1 LLECIRNSKGK
12 QPVKMAGIL
21 DAVGN
26 SIKGTIGKTLSGT
39 RGGSVLARL
48 LGAGL
53 EPGAESPLSQS
64 GAARW
69 AKESGTDQRVKL
81 TLPREAQALRAIYRD
96 SLVLQPLNQQD
107 VYGIIFPLTP
117 TILLN
122 HTASYNPLA
131 ATHSNYPAYAYQNS
145 EVQSFTI
152 SADFPVQNSQD
163 ARYWVATLHFLRS
176 VTKMFFG
183 KSPQA
188 GNPPPVLHLNG
199 YGDYVFKNVP
209 VVVTNFTT
217 ELTNT
222 VDYISTSDTVTQID
236 EASEASYNPNSN
248 LPVTWAPTMSIFTI
262 QLQPIYSR
270 AAMKDFNLQKFINGD
285 RTDSK
290 GFEFI

>member
-1 LLECIRNSKGK
+1 
-12 QPVKMAGIL
+12 
-21 DAVGN
+21 
-26 SIKGTIGKTLSGT
+26 
-39 RGGSVLARL
+39 
-48 LGAGL
+48 
-53 EPGAESPLSQS
+53 
-64 GAARW
+64 
-69 AKESGTDQRVKL
+69 
-81 TLPREAQALRAIYRD
+81 
-96 SLVLQPLNQQD
+96 
-107 VYGIIFPLTP
+107 
-117 TILLN
+117 
-122 HTASYNPLA
+122 
-131 ATHSNYPAYAYQNS
+131 
-145 EVQSFTI
+145 
-152 SADFPVQNSQD
+152 
-163 ARYWVATLHFLRS
+163 
-176 VTKMFFG
+176 MFFG